1 MAVEKKMEPSE
12 VEVMNGQD
20 VEIEVVNP
28 EAVSIETEDGGMLID
43 FSGEVTEELLGPSH
57 DANLLGVLA
66 VRF

>member
-43 FSGEVTEELLGPSH
+43 FRGEVTEELLGQ
-57 DANLLGVLA
+57 AMMQILQI
-66 VRF
+66 F